1 MGLSRDPLLPAFPGW
16 NSDGSV
22 AAAPPSAYAR
32 PQLALDMLATCVAD
46 IQGLWAVMF
55 VYCTESAATGGL
67 GMSTSVAGSIM
78 LVQGA
83 ISTCFGP
90 LVGKLY
96 DIFPGSTRAIF
107 AISPLAVILITW
119 SMLAYGNS
127 KEFAVTA
134 LLLQGFAGAGYPPGM
149 CSIGVK
155 MVGSKNFPQRASRN
169 ETWKHIGA
177 IITAGILPMLLVSE
191 GTWHGFFTGIIYI
204 SVASF
209 IVLSLI
215 WNSDL
220 QFSANETA
228 EDLGEENH
236 LLSEARA
243 TSVVVPFREVLFRRE
258 VFLFVLSYSMFHF
271 ANAAMLPQLGYKLD
285 VIYLRTN
292 ATLAGLALD
301 GTNGIAMA
309 TIISQVVMVPVAGV
323 CGFLACKSWAGSKRL
338 LLVALLCIFLR
349 GAIFA
354 TSEDAVCLLLAEI
367 LDGVGAG
374 IGGVASILLMS
385 DLTEGT
391 GQFGSMQGMVGF
403 CLGLGSAGSHGVA
416 GLLTD
421 TRGIGFSMWFLSASA
436 ALAALLILP
445 VPDRRIEDIQ
455 KAGTSPR
462 KDAYTNPAYDA

>member
-1 MGLSRDPLLPAFPGW
+1 MGL
-16 NSDGSV
+16 
-22 AAAPPSAYAR
+22 
-32 PQLALDMLATCVAD
+32 
-46 IQGLWAVMF
+46 
-55 VYCTESAATGGL
+55 
-67 GMSTSVAGSIM
+67 
-78 LVQGA
+78 A
-83 ISTCFGP
+83 I
-90 LVGKLY
+90 
-96 DIFPGSTRAIF
+96 
-107 AISPLAVILITW
+107 
-119 SMLAYGNS
+119 
-127 KEFAVTA
+127 
-134 LLLQGFAGAGYPPGM
+134 
-149 CSIGVK
+149 
-155 MVGSKNFPQRASRN
+155 
-169 ETWKHIGA
+169 
-177 IITAGILPMLLVSE
+177 
-191 GTWHGFFTGIIYI
+191 
-204 SVASF
+204 
-209 IVLSLI
+209 
-215 WNSDL
+215 
-220 QFSANETA
+220 
-228 EDLGEENH
+228 
-236 LLSEARA
+236 
-243 TSVVVPFREVLFRRE
+243 
-258 VFLFVLSYSMFHF
+258 
-271 ANAAMLPQLGYKLD
+271 
-285 VIYLRTN
+285 
-292 ATLAGLALD
+292 D